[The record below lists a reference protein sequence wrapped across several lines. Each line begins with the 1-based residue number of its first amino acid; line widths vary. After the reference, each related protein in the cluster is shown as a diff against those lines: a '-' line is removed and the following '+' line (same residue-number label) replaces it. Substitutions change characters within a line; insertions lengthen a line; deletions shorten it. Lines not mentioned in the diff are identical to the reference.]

1 MTENKVY
8 TEDLRKRLAD
18 EKVKVEEHDFVQRQ
32 LDSAKK
38 SIIQRVLSKDARQR
52 LATVKVAHPALA
64 EQIEMAIMDAAQAGA
79 IKGEISEI
87 QLRAILERATAEKKN
102 FKLIK

>member
-8 TEDLRKRLAD
+8 TEDLRKRLVD
-18 EKVKVEEHDFVQRQ
+18 EKVKAEEQDFVQRQ

-38 SIIQRVLSKDARQR
+38 SILQRVLSKEARQR
-52 LATVKVAHPALA
+52 LTTVRVAHPALA
-64 EQIEMAIMDAAQAGA
+64 EQIEMAVMNAAQAGA

-87 QLRAILERATAEKKN
+87 QLRAILERATAEKKD

>member
-18 EKVKVEEHDFVQRQ
+18 EKVKAEENEFVQRQ

-38 SIIQRVLSKDARQR
+38 SILQRALSKDARQR
-52 LATVKVAHPALA
+52 LANVRVAHPALA
-64 EQIEMAIMDAAQAGA
+64 EQVEMAVMDAAQAGA

-87 QLRAILERATAEKKN
+87 QLRAILERATAEKKD